1 MIVVRFVGTPV
12 REFLDLQ
19 EALDGYRREMQLAS
33 LDGTPTGLPE
43 AVTEGLVELRDTL
56 DEVRNELHDQ
66 ARTAR
71 EAGRVVADLVGH
83 YPKGSRDALLKVM
96 SASEAAD
103 DAAQRGTLLGP
114 PLDPAVRHVQQWMY
128 HELRTQLEGGASHPY
143 VPPA

>member
-1 MIVVRFVGTPV
+1 MIVIHFLATPV
-12 REFLDLQ
+12 RELLDLQ

-33 LDGTPTGLPE
+33 LDGASPELPPD
-43 AVTEGLVELRDTL
+43 VTEGLVELRETL

-71 EAGRVVADLVGH
+71 ESGQVVADLVGH
-83 YPKGSRDALLKVM
+83 YPKDSRDALLKVM
-96 SASEAAD
+96 DASEAAD

-114 PLDPAVRHVQQWMY
+114 PLDDAVRHVQQWLY
-128 HELRTQLEGGASHPY
+128 HELRVQLEGGPATPY